1 MSTAKAA
8 WLSFLKTC
16 QGDDDEQQVIALSD
30 FLEGRIPR
38 RDIRG
43 LTLAELLQRPQG
55 GEGLLGSLAPADEVS
70 PGSRLLALWSYTG
83 LPIEVCRALVDVYG
97 NLDWLFELNCWR
109 ELLTCISFGGLTA
122 RDEFWREAHTV
133 ARRAIDPVLQGEVA
147 TLLGGLPMG
156 AMRPVER
163 RDMQYLISNGWLRR
177 SQNGGVVWH

>member
-1 MSTAKAA
+1 MITAKAL
-8 WLSFLKTC
+8 WLAFLSTC
-16 QGDDDEQQVIALSD
+16 QGDNEEQQFIALGD
-30 FLEGRIPR
+30 YLEGRIPS
-38 RDIRG
+38 RDIQG

-55 GEGLLGSLAPADEVS
+55 GEGLLGNLAPADEVS
-70 PGSRLLALWSYTG
+70 LGSRLLALCSYTG
-83 LPIEVCRALVDVYG
+83 LPVEVCRALVDVYG
-97 NLDWLFELNCWR
+97 NLDWVFELNCWR

-122 RDEFWREAHTV
+122 LDEFWREVHTV

-163 RDMQYLISNGWLRR
+163 RDMQYLINNGWLRR

>member
-1 MSTAKAA
+1 MITAKAL
-8 WLSFLKTC
+8 WLAFLSTC
-16 QGDDDEQQVIALSD
+16 QGDGEEQQIIALSD
-30 FLEGRIPR
+30 YLEGRIPR
-38 RDIRG
+38 RDIQG

-55 GEGLLGSLAPADEVS
+55 GEGLLGNLAPADEVL

-83 LPIEVCRALVDVYG
+83 LPVEVCRALIDVYG
-97 NLDWLFELNCWR
+97 NLDWVFELNCWR

-163 RDMQYLISNGWLRR
+163 RDMQYLINNGWLRR
-177 SQNGGVVWH
+177 TQTGGVVWH